1 MLDAALGSREENAQR
16 HLLDKLWHSFVADG
30 VELEGLDPDILRS
43 WRRARD
49 TYGIDP
55 GQRPCRRLLT
65 PGDLAH
71 RREQDD
77 VHRLAAPLLQEFGA
91 RLAPT
96 RHVLA
101 YFDPAGWML
110 SMEGD
115 PRVAERVAEI
125 NFCPGANW
133 SEASVGTNGPGTAL
147 AARKPVKVF
156 ASEHYVEAWQA
167 WTCSAAPI
175 LDPSG
180 ELLGIVDITGPWQ
193 AHQIQALVTAKAIAQ
208 LVQERLRSARVLRDQ
223 VVDYAFRAA
232 QGGDEGLVAVDHRG
246 RVVAAN
252 DAVRRRLGFEG
263 LDVPEAIRA
272 ALATT
277 LDPTLRHDQEI
288 SVVAPRGG
296 AMRLQ
301 ARPVRL
307 DGDLVGAVVR
317 VVVCRPATG
326 PRGAR

>member
-1 MLDAALGSREENAQR
+1 M
-16 HLLDKLWHSFVADG
+16 
-30 VELEGLDPDILRS
+30 
-43 WRRARD
+43 
-49 TYGIDP
+49 
-55 GQRPCRRLLT
+55 
-65 PGDLAH
+65 
-71 RREQDD
+71 
-77 VHRLAAPLLQEFGA
+77 HRLAAPLLQEFGA

-133 SEASVGTNGPGTAL
+133 SEAAVGTNGPGTAL
-147 AARKPVKVF
+147 AARQPVKVF

-307 DGDLVGAVVR
+307 DGDLVDLDRKVR
-317 VVVCRPATG
+317 RREQSEFQGSPPRSWAGRRPSPPIHAF
-326 PRGAR
+326 RGLARVWLARRIEFVKLGSAWSVGTPDCEV